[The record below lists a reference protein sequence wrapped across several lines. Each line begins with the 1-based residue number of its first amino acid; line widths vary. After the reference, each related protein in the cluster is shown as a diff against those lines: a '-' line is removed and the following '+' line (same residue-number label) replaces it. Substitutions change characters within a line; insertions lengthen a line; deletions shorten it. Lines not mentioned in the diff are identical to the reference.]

1 MQLQIHAKQVSIE
14 ITYIYI
20 LTFHKC
26 ESVLTAVDL
35 NHILKT
41 IGVIMKFHI
50 KIYLHSTFKKALKL
64 IAFIINI
71 TIINFPWIAVIMQ
84 LSSHPDWSIMNNV
97 CTQLV
102 KLLFCH
108 YFSARFKTIGKWSQ
122 IPDTSGHIDIPNRE
136 FPGKKRAWQPYKF
149 SF

>member
-14 ITYIYI
+14 LI

-50 KIYLHSTFKKALKL
+50 KIYLNPTFKKAL
-64 IAFIINI
+64 
-71 TIINFPWIAVIMQ
+71 
-84 LSSHPDWSIMNNV
+84 
-97 CTQLV
+97 
-102 KLLFCH
+102 
-108 YFSARFKTIGKWSQ
+108 
-122 IPDTSGHIDIPNRE
+122 
-136 FPGKKRAWQPYKF
+136 
-149 SF
+149 